1 MRNRET
7 PKMTTMSFI
16 MMMINYEASGPAGA
30 DIRRRFEHAK

>member
-16 MMMINYEASGPAGA
+16 MMMINYEASGPAAGGYKEA
-30 DIRRRFEHAK
+30 F